1 MNMTVAPEPSPEQA
15 QLMARLRRMM
25 MIAGVTTSV
34 AIAVLL
40 VAIGYRLFRGEGS
53 AASGPDV
60 TAVLPKGARVVSTAA
75 AGDRLAVTL
84 DVAGTT
90 EIRTFDA
97 KTLKP
102 AGRLRFAVEP

>member
-1 MNMTVAPEPSPEQA
+1 
-15 QLMARLRRMM
+15 MARLRRMM
-25 MIAGVTTSV
+25 MIAGVTTSI

-53 AASGPDV
+53 STSGPDV
-60 TAVLPKGARVVSTAA
+60 TAVLPKGARVVATAA

-84 DVAGTT
+84 DVGGTT
-90 EIRTFDA
+90 EVRTFDA

-102 AGRLRFAVEP
+102 VGRLRFASEP

>member
-1 MNMTVAPEPSPEQA
+1 MNVTVAPEPSPEQA

-53 AASGPDV
+53 GTSGPDV

-84 DVAGTT
+84 DVGGTT
-90 EIRTFDA
+90 EVRTFDT

-102 AGRLRFAVEP
+102 VGRLRFAVEP

>member
-1 MNMTVAPEPSPEQA
+1 MTVAPETSPEQA

-25 MIAGVTTSV
+25 MIAGVTTSI

-40 VAIGYRLFRGEGS
+40 VAIGYRLFRGEGRS
-53 AASGPDV
+53 TSGPDV

-84 DVAGTT
+84 DVGGTT
-90 EIRTFDA
+90 EIHTFDA

-102 AGRLRFAVEP
+102 AGRLRFAAEP

>member
-1 MNMTVAPEPSPEQA
+1 MTVAPEPSPEQA

-53 AASGPDV
+53 SASGPDV
-60 TAVLPKGARVVSTAA
+60 TAVLPKGVRVVSTAA

-84 DVAGTT
+84 DVGGTT

-97 KTLKP
+97 KSLKP
-102 AGRLRFAVEP
+102 IGRLRFAVEP

>member
-1 MNMTVAPEPSPEQA
+1 MNTSVAPESSPEQV
-15 QLMARLRRMM
+15 QLMERLRRMM

-53 AASGPDV
+53 SASGPDI
-60 TAVLPKGARVVSTAA
+60 TAMLPKGARVVSTAA

-84 DVAGTT
+84 DIGGTT
-90 EIRTFDA
+90 EVRTFDA
-97 KTLKP
+97 RTLK
-102 AGRLRFAVEP
+102 

>member
-1 MNMTVAPEPSPEQA
+1 MTVAPETSPEQA

-25 MIAGVTTSV
+25 MIAGITTSV

-40 VAIGYRLFRGEGS
+40 VAIGYRLFRGDGS

-84 DVAGTT
+84 DVGGTT
-90 EIRTFDA
+90 EVRTFDA

>member
-1 MNMTVAPEPSPEQA
+1 MTVTPEPSPEQA

-53 AASGPDV
+53 GTSGPDV
-60 TAVLPKGARVVSTAA
+60 TAVLPKGARLVSTAA

-84 DVAGTT
+84 DVGGTT
-90 EIRTFDA
+90 EVRTFDA

-102 AGRLRFAVEP
+102 VGRLRFAAEP

>member
-1 MNMTVAPEPSPEQA
+1 
-15 QLMARLRRMM
+15 MARLRRMM
-25 MIAGVTTSV
+25 MIAGVTTSI

-40 VAIGYRLFRGEGS
+40 VAIGYRLFRGEGRS
-53 AASGPDV
+53 TSGPDV

-102 AGRLRFAVEP
+102 AGRLRFAAEP

>member
-53 AASGPDV
+53 SASGPDI
-60 TAVLPKGARVVSTAA
+60 TAVLPKGARVVSTAS

-84 DVAGTT
+84 DVGGTT
-90 EIRTFDA
+90 EVRTFDA

-102 AGRLRFAVEP
+102 VGRLRFAAEP

>member
-1 MNMTVAPEPSPEQA
+1 MTVAPEPSPEQA

-25 MIAGVTTSV
+25 MIAGVTTSI

-53 AASGPDV
+53 STSGPDV
-60 TAVLPKGARVVSTAA
+60 TAVLPKGARVVATAA

-84 DVAGTT
+84 DVGGTT
-90 EIRTFDA
+90 EVRTFDA

-102 AGRLRFAVEP
+102 VGRLRFASEP